1 MNYMLGFLVACIALG
16 LWGPKRVSWLKWLV
30 PVAAVLLVAFFLV
43 TSLHRV

>member
-16 LWGPKRVSWLKWLV
+16 LWGPKRVRSLPWLI

>member
-1 MNYMLGFLVACIALG
+1 MNYMLVFLVACIALG

>member
-1 MNYMLGFLVACIALG
+1 MNYMLVFLCACIALG
-16 LWGPKRVSWLKWLV
+16 LWGPKRVRWLPWLV

>member
-16 LWGPKRVSWLKWLV
+16 LWGPKRVRWLPWV
-30 PVAAVLLVAFFLV
+30 IPAGAALLVVFFLV